1 MLLIIKKNM
10 NWLHKIIPN
19 DKRILLLI
27 IILSLVNPLHYLILT
42 YYPPEGKVFVGYQ
55 DDGLMLTLM
64 KSSSTNFDDP
74 WAFDG
79 GKVWNNPLIGSA
91 YLFIILGIIPTV
103 FNLSYYIS
111 FIVFK
116 FIFAFLYYIVVY
128 NLIKL
133 LVENP
138 RSQKIVF
145 ILFCLAAGLGGILYG
160 AFTVLGQGSN
170 SSIIGYGLTNE
181 FDELAGS
188 SHSLTHTF
196 RLYYV
201 IPEMLGYL
209 SLILFIKNK
218 KWLSG
223 LSLGLTFLFY
233 PMFGIGFLFVIFLYT
248 FVKSINAGPKEAFD
262 EGIKAIVKPFLVV
275 LIFLIPWAVH
285 YSQKPYYF
293 QITKLVFDSSSPM
306 NLLIGSFFMFG
317 LCILYVSRK
326 IAGKKI
332 TFLYIVSLIVFA
344 LQHLFSTAQTSESFK
359 IWLQQTNIWGFA
371 QGLYG
376 LSVYITIAVGAITI
390 LLIAKTLKS
399 KVSQTEKF
407 LLVWL
412 LLAIF
417 VSGIYPDTISRI
429 LFTGKF
435 APFIL
440 LPLSI
445 IGGFFIASSFS
456 KKTQTLIIIAIVILS
471 LPSIVGYNLWLQKS
485 VRQAGV
491 DGVLTQ
497 GEYDALLFIK
507 GQPDGTVMASL
518 RYNSFIPFYTNKKA
532 ILFSGRGYDGELI
545 ERKSDIETFYSIGP
559 EVARKK
565 LIKKY
570 DIKYVIFGT
579 NEAEISNN
587 TLNLENSQL
596 FEKVFEKGVKVFR
609 IKQI

>member
-209 SLILFIKNK
+209 SLILFIN
-218 KWLSG
+218 
-223 LSLGLTFLFY
+223 
-233 PMFGIGFLFVIFLYT
+233 
-248 FVKSINAGPKEAFD
+248 D
-262 EGIKAIVKPFLVV
+262 
-275 LIFLIPWAVH
+275 
-285 YSQKPYYF
+285 
-293 QITKLVFDSSSPM
+293 
-306 NLLIGSFFMFG
+306 
-317 LCILYVSRK
+317 R
-326 IAGKKI
+326 
-332 TFLYIVSLIVFA
+332 
-344 LQHLFSTAQTSESFK
+344 
-359 IWLQQTNIWGFA
+359 
-371 QGLYG
+371 
-376 LSVYITIAVGAITI
+376 
-390 LLIAKTLKS
+390 
-399 KVSQTEKF
+399 
-407 LLVWL
+407 
-412 LLAIF
+412 
-417 VSGIYPDTISRI
+417 
-429 LFTGKF
+429 
-435 APFIL
+435 
-440 LPLSI
+440 
-445 IGGFFIASSFS
+445 
-456 KKTQTLIIIAIVILS
+456 
-471 LPSIVGYNLWLQKS
+471 
-485 VRQAGV
+485 
-491 DGVLTQ
+491 
-497 GEYDALLFIK
+497 
-507 GQPDGTVMASL
+507 
-518 RYNSFIPFYTNKKA
+518 
-532 ILFSGRGYDGELI
+532 
-545 ERKSDIETFYSIGP
+545 
-559 EVARKK
+559 
-565 LIKKY
+565 
-570 DIKYVIFGT
+570 
-579 NEAEISNN
+579 
-587 TLNLENSQL
+587 
-596 FEKVFEKGVKVFR
+596 
-609 IKQI
+609 